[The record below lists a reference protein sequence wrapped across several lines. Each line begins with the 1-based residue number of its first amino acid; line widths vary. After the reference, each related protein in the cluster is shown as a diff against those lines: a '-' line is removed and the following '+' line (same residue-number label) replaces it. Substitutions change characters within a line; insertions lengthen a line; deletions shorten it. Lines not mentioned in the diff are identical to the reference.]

1 MECGVDAGIGAVAE
15 CLADGGFEAEI
26 DFAQAVD
33 IVAFEFAVV
42 EAEVVEFG
50 AEAVACRGVVEATPT
65 ESHAEIVDALFLFI
79 VVGGIVDSGEVV
91 KLAEVVAYRG
101 VDDAAA
107 ELAVEVNAQAVVDDV
122 LLFGVAECFAF
133 VVGVVVEEVG

>member
-1 MECGVDAGIGAVAE
+1 MNKTELVSVVSE
-15 CLADGGFEAEI
+15 KTEFSKKES
-26 DFAQAVD
+26 AQ
-33 IVAFEFAVV
+33 
-42 EAEVVEFG
+42 
-50 AEAVACRGVVEATPT
+50 
-65 ESHAEIVDALFLFI
+65 IVDALFFFI

-107 ELAVEVNAQAVVDDV
+107 ELVVEVNAQAVVDDV